1 MTYTFERALSFSEI
15 VTDLSFS
22 HDGALLAVAT
32 LDKKT
37 PNHIY
42 ELADGSERP
51 APRFVRRALR
61 FVSDT
66 DLLVAGSSV
75 ERYTVTRAKLGK
87 KHFSIAGHSRGLT
100 HACLSPD
107 GRWVV
112 VSKYLETMELWFL
125 GGAAPR
131 LCETFVAVAATQ
143 PFFSADSTGFF
154 YTTSLFV
161 AGASVV
167 TLHGT
172 ELSADGAHARLADA
186 PMPEGLS
193 VHDAVFTT
201 PYGLVATTFPAQDV
215 VVYDWSTWK
224 ARPLDVAAL
233 LGHGF
238 RCDVV
243 ASPSGDHLLARVN
256 LATEPDRRDWHLQV
270 IAVPSGDAVDR
281 LSLGARVTNRLALAP
296 DATRVAYV
304 DSDRNCD
311 VQIFIRA

>member
-1 MTYTFERALSFSEI
+1 MTYTFERALSFPEI

-22 HDGALLAVAT
+22 HDGAMLAVAT
-32 LDKKT
+32 RDKKT

-42 ELADGSERP
+42 DLGDGSERP
-51 APRFVRRALR
+51 APRFVRRELR

-66 DLLVAGSSV
+66 DVLVAGSSV
-75 ERYTVTRAKLGK
+75 ERYTVARAKLGK

-100 HACLSPD
+100 HTRLSPD

-125 GGAAPR
+125 GGAAPK
-131 LCETFVAVAATQ
+131 LCESFLAVTAAQ

-154 YTTSLFV
+154 YTTGLSV
-161 AGASVV
+161 AGAYVMV
-167 TLHGT
+167 LHGT
-172 ELSADGAHARLADA
+172 KLSAEGAHERLPDA

-201 PYGLVATTFPAQDV
+201 RDGLVATTFPAQDV
-215 VVYDWSTWK
+215 VVYDWTTWK
-224 ARPLDVAAL
+224 ARPLGVGAL

-243 ASPSGDHLLARVN
+243 ASPSGEHLLARVN
-256 LATEPDRRDWHLQV
+256 LATEPDRRDWRLQV
-270 IAVPSGDAVDR
+270 IALPGGEALDGMPLDVG
-281 LSLGARVTNRLALAP
+281 VTNRLALSP
-296 DATRVAYV
+296 DATRIAYV
-304 DSDRNCD
+304 GSDKNCD
-311 VQIFIRA
+311 VQIFKRA